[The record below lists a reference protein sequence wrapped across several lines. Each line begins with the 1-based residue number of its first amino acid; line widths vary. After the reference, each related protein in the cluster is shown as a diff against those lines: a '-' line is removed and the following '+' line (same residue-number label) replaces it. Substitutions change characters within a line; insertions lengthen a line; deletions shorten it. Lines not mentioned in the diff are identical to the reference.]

1 MWHILAIAI
10 GGALGCV
17 SRYLLAETVYETW
30 GDAFPYGILFA
41 NILGCLLMGF
51 LATLMINK
59 LEFSIIWRGAIL
71 VGFLGGLTTFSSFSL
86 DTIRL
91 IEEGF
96 FVKAA
101 IYVLASVV
109 LCVSATLLGVFVA
122 EKVS

>member
-1 MWHILAIAI
+1 MWHILASAM
-10 GGALGCV
+10 GGAIGCV
-17 SRYLLAETVYETW
+17 SRYFLAETIYEAW
-30 GDAFPYGILFA
+30 GDVFPYGILVA
-41 NILGCLLMGF
+41 NVIGCLLMGC
-51 LATLMINK
+51 LATIMVHKMEL
-59 LEFSIIWRGAIL
+59 SIVWRGAVL

-86 DTIRL
+86 DTVRL

-96 FVKAA
+96 VAKAA